1 MKILITNRKMSSR
14 WGSELYVRDLAIE
27 LLRRGH
33 RPMVYCSELG
43 AVADELLNATVPV
56 SDDLTTFG
64 VRPDVIH
71 GQHHLVAMSALAYYG
86 DVPMV
91 GVSHGWRPWPEQP
104 VLHPN
109 VTRYVAVDEAVR
121 DRLTLQH
128 GVPDERVVVVPNFVD
143 LDRFQLVAEPGPTPR
158 RMLLFSNY
166 VSEGSPYLK
175 AAREAAGTIG
185 AHLDVVGDKM
195 GTSTPNPEKLLG
207 EYDLVL
213 AQGRSA
219 LEAIAAGATVMVG
232 SSRAFGPLVRSDNV
246 EHLRRLNFGIRAQTL
261 PATSATILDQ
271 ITGYD
276 PSDAAAVTNWV
287 RANTGVTQA
296 VDALVD
302 VYQAA
307 VDTLASELPDALES
321 AHAMGT
327 FLSGVTRDVNN
338 LETEVWDLR
347 PRAARSD
354 RDTKNL
360 TMVQG
365 ERNSLRQELAE
376 TRKRLK
382 TAERDLGRTKTRAYR
397 PQKRLDALMGSRAVR
412 AQHRVRSAPLLKG
425 SYRAALNLLG
435 RS

>member
-1 MKILITNRKMSSR
+1 
-14 WGSELYVRDLAIE
+14 
-27 LLRRGH
+27 
-33 RPMVYCSELG
+33 
-43 AVADELLNATVPV
+43 
-56 SDDLTTFG
+56 
-64 VRPDVIH
+64 
-71 GQHHLVAMSALAYYG
+71 
-86 DVPMV
+86 
-91 GVSHGWRPWPEQP
+91 
-104 VLHPN
+104 
-109 VTRYVAVDEAVR
+109 
-121 DRLTLQH
+121 
-128 GVPDERVVVVPNFVD
+128 
-143 LDRFQLVAEPGPTPR
+143 
-158 RMLLFSNY
+158 MLLFSNY

-307 VDTLASELPDALES
+307 VDTLASELPDA
-321 AHAMGT
+321 A
-327 FLSGVTRDVNN
+327 
-338 LETEVWDLR
+338 
-347 PRAARSD
+347 
-354 RDTKNL
+354 
-360 TMVQG
+360 
-365 ERNSLRQELAE
+365 
-376 TRKRLK
+376 
-382 TAERDLGRTKTRAYR
+382 
-397 PQKRLDALMGSRAVR
+397 
-412 AQHRVRSAPLLKG
+412 RVRSRHGYLPV
-425 SYRAALNLLG
+425 G
-435 RS
+435 RHS